1 MGNKNTIRMK
11 DFNELPIEILDSL
24 RNNEMLLVVGGVTGI
39 NEVNNSLGLC
49 TGVNNG
55 DGTCTG
61 VNNGDGTCAGVNN
74 GHGRCTKEL

>member
-1 MGNKNTIRMK
+1 MK

-24 RNNEMLLVVGGVTGI
+24 RNNEMLLVVGGVAGI
-39 NEVNNSLGLC
+39 NEVNNSIGLC